1 MSRAFNQVWR
11 RGVVVIDTIQFH
23 SLKPELRFYAGSNP
37 ARRVSDFRDCEDL
50 WQWFQLEI
58 ILNAFRR

>member
-50 WQWFQLEI
+50 
-58 ILNAFRR
+58 